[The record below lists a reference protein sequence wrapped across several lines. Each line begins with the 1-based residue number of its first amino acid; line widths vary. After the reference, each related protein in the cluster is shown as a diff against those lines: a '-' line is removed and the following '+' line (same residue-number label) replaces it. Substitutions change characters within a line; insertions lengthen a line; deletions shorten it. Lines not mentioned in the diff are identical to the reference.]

1 MLAAIIDDV
10 DLVVLDFSME
20 SIEVAIG
27 VDRDARR
34 NLNTRPA
41 ASIKRRMEKPLEKTE
56 REEKREREARKE
68 SQTNYHHCS
77 SKAGGSEKETGRQ
90 LR

>member
-10 DLVVLDFSME
+10 DLVVLDFSIE

-27 VDRDARR
+27 VERDARR

-41 ASIKRRMEKPLEKTE
+41 ASIKRRMEKPLE
-56 REEKREREARKE
+56 EERERER
-68 SQTNYHHCS
+68 
-77 SKAGGSEKETGRQ
+77 EKQEKSCRQIIIIASVEQQAMRGRQ
-90 LR
+90 ADS